1 MTPEQELLKKEL
13 KKSALSILDKIK
25 ENIITEKGSNADE
38 YFQML
43 MMVNDDLDDILL
55 NWEEGEYED

>member
-25 ENIITEKGSNADE
+25 ENIITEKGSNADD
-38 YFQML
+38 QL
-43 MMVNDDLDDILL
+43 VKPLLSINDNDDDNKSNSNNDKI
-55 NWEEGEYED
+55 